1 MRFFVNIIAAL
12 LVGCLST
19 ANADQTKPELDEL
32 FDALRESDNLTG
44 ISEIQAKIWSHW
56 YELPE
61 NALPLQSTFDR
72 GVQALQTGRAQDA
85 VTQFSQVID
94 AAPAFAEAWNRRAT
108 TFFVLGDFESSLLD
122 IRQTLILEPRH
133 FGALSGLSM
142 IFEATEQYE
151 RAIQTEQQLLNL
163 MPNNELI
170 GRRILRLQGK
180 ALKSRI

>member
-19 ANADQTKPELDEL
+19 ANADQTKPELNEL
-32 FDALRESDNLTG
+32 FDALRESDNLTE

-56 YELPE
+56 YELPG

-94 AAPAFAEAWNRRAT
+94 AAPE
-108 TFFVLGDFESSLLD
+108 
-122 IRQTLILEPRH
+122 
-133 FGALSGLSM
+133 GAAMSV
-142 IFEATEQYE
+142 I
-151 RAIQTEQQLLNL
+151 N
-163 MPNNELI
+163 
-170 GRRILRLQGK
+170 
-180 ALKSRI
+180 